1 MGFSLSGI
9 LSLNIQGF
17 QDSLRRATSS
27 VDGLSN
33 SAGGAGSS
41 IKNMIGVA
49 AGFAG
54 VSISAGHAVTT
65 FMDFEKEMSNVQAI
79 SEASKSELDMMSQ
92 KAMEMGRILPASAS
106 DAAKAMANLASAG
119 FKTDEVMASIEGTLY
134 LAASA
139 QTDMAT
145 AADITSGTLR
155 GFALE
160 ASNAGHVADVLAKT
174 AADTNAGILDTGE
187 AMKYIAPV
195 ANAMKISLEETSAA
209 IGILANNSI
218 KGSQAGTTLRGALI
232 RLTKPAKPAA
242 EAMKAIGFTA
252 FDSTGR
258 MKPLAQTI
266 DELNQKTQGMTDEQK
281 NNTIATIFGVE
292 ALSGMLAL
300 MQTGGGEL
308 NKLTK
313 SFENADGAAKKM
325 AETQTQNM
333 YGALEEVKG
342 QFETLEITLVGKFAP
357 AITAALKSVGD
368 YIPVISNELQY
379 YIGIVL
385 NNIEVVGYL
394 AGAYATYKG
403 ALLAITVAETVLGG
417 LMVAKNV
424 AMAVYSAAWV
434 GYTMVTSGATV
445 ATGLMTTAQLLLN
458 MAMIANPVGA
468 VVIGIAALVAGI
480 IVAYN
485 KLEWFRN
492 LVDGVWS
499 ALKKMGSA
507 VASAFSGIGSAK
519 PSSAIPANANGTSYF
534 SGGVSQVN
542 ERGGEMQIMPSG
554 TAIIPAERTQSLLS
568 GNATKENNVTIH
580 IDARGMQVDELVT
593 QLQARLANI

>member
-17 QDSLRRATSS
+17 QDSLRRATGS
-27 VDGLSN
+27 VDGLRD

-41 IKNMIGVA
+41 IKSMIGVA

-79 SEASKSELDMMSQ
+79 SEASKSELDMLSQ
-92 KAMEMGRILPASAS
+92 KAMEMGRILPASAK

-145 AADITSGTLR
+145 AADITSSTLR
-155 GFALE
+155 GFGLE
-160 ASNAGHVADVLAKT
+160 ASNASHVADVLART

-195 ANAMKISLEETSAA
+195 ANAMKISLEETAGA
-209 IGILANNSI
+209 IGILANAGI

-232 RLTKPAKPAA
+232 RLTKPAKPARM
-242 EAMKAIGFTA
+242 AMEQLGFSA
-252 FDSTGR
+252 FDSAGQ

-266 DELNQKTQGMTDEQK
+266 GELNEKTAGMTDEQK
-281 NNTIATIFGVE
+281 NSAIATIFGVE

-300 MQTGGGEL
+300 MQAGKKPLED
-308 NKLTK
+308 LTQ
-313 SFENADGAAKKM
+313 SFKDSDGAAKKM
-325 AETQTQNM
+325 AETQTNNM

-357 AITAALKSVGD
+357 AVTMALKTVGD
-368 YIPVISNELQY
+368 YIPIVANELMY
-379 YIGIVL
+379 LLGVIGDHTQTIGLV
-385 NNIEVVGYL
+385 IGVYTGYKV
-394 AGAYATYKG
+394 AVMGAIAVESILG
-403 ALLAITVAETVLGG
+403 ALL
-417 LMVAKNV
+417 VAKAV
-424 AMAVYSAAWV
+424 AMEVYTALWI
-434 GYTMVTSGATV
+434 GYTMVTEGASI
-445 ATGLMTTAQLLLN
+445 ATGLFTTAQLLLN
-458 MAMIANPVGA
+458 MAMTANPIGLIVTGLGLMVGA
-468 VVIGIAALVAGI
+468 VML
-480 IVAYN
+480 AYN
-485 KLEWFRN
+485 KLEWFRD

-507 VASAFSGIGSAK
+507 VAGAFSGIGSAK
-519 PSSAIPANANGTSYF
+519 TSTPIPANANGTSYF
-534 SGGVSQVN
+534 GGGLSQVN

-554 TAIIPAERTQSLLS
+554 TGIIPAERTQQLLS
-568 GNATKENNVTIH
+568 GNTEKSNNVTIH
-580 IDARGMQVDELVT
+580 IDARGMQVDELVD
-593 QLQARLANI
+593 QLKTRLSNI